1 MRRVSVTTAA
11 IWYAPFERP
20 APATGADGAMEPRC
34 PRVRHYGCDRRPG
47 GRYPVAAIEPK
58 ETQERSLADL
68 TILVERCRG
77 GDDLAWE
84 ALVRRY
90 QSRVYAVALHYLR
103 NREEAQDVAQDV
115 FVRIYRNLESFDNE
129 EENFLPWMLSLTR
142 NACIDRLRRIKVR
155 PSAPPVPVGDGKES
169 PDPRPTA
176 EETLIAER
184 QRNLVHRAIA
194 QLSDINREMI
204 LLKEIQ
210 GLDLRQIS
218 EMLAVPIG
226 TVKSRS
232 IRARIELARTV
243 LDLDPSYG
251 A

>member
-1 MRRVSVTTAA
+1 M
-11 IWYAPFERP
+11 
-20 APATGADGAMEPRC
+20 
-34 PRVRHYGCDRRPG
+34 
-47 GRYPVAAIEPK
+47 
-58 ETQERSLADL
+58 ADL
-68 TILVERCRG
+68 TTLVERCRA

-103 NREEAQDVAQDV
+103 SREEAQDAAQDV
-115 FVRIYRNLESFDNE
+115 FVRIYRKLASFDNK
-129 EENFLPWMLSLTR
+129 EENFLPWLLSLTR
-142 NACIDRLRRIKVR
+142 NACIDRLRRRKVR
-155 PSAPPVPVGDGKES
+155 PSALPLPAEEGKES

-176 EETLIAER
+176 EEALIADG
-184 QRNLVHRAIA
+184 QRRLVHQAIA

-210 GLDLRQIS
+210 GLELRQIS

-243 LDLDPSYG
+243 LSLDPSYG